1 MQMGRA
7 IRRGDACAG
16 DSGAGEMARKTV
28 DVALRGEKGGTARV
42 AVDSP
47 NPETA
52 AAILAACADAGFPPS
67 GEVMVVA

>member
-1 MQMGRA
+1 MKR
-7 IRRGDACAG
+7 IYVCTPHRGDVAANVALAVAVC
-16 DSGAGEMARKTV
+16 R

-47 NPETA
+47 NAETA